1 MADKTKNC
9 FTVLLFACVFIF
21 TSCGGINGSVPDG
34 SEASDT
40 VVAPF
45 VIADDKPSG
54 STEYSDDKNA
64 DKVRTEPTF
73 TVDKSI
79 SESDGTHLSIDVIFG
94 NKTILQR
101 GAVNRLSGETDGT
114 YVAAELDGTLYYG
127 ETSGEEWTVY
137 LPARPADE
145 KNYTLTIYT
154 ESEKFTL
161 SEVCFGDVFLCS
173 GQSNMET
180 LLGQYEAHAAD
191 AENADD
197 EFLRLFTV
205 EKPVSS
211 DKASPLSDT
220 LSGGAWNTAD
230 PDSARAFSAVGYLF
244 GRKMRQKLG
253 IPVGLINASVGGS
266 QISYWLP
273 GKEATA
279 LEAAGEELFDGE
291 EQKLYPSVGYNG
303 MIYPLRNVNIRGVL
317 WYQGETDAISVHG
330 GYEKALV
337 ALISSYRKI
346 FDDEN
351 LFWTVM
357 ELPRYGSCPVG
368 YADIRS
374 AQQRVTAADG
384 RAALS
389 IDIDTGDWSDIHP
402 GNKTVIAE
410 RAADETLF
418 SFYGIDSPR
427 CPELVGGESLADG
440 SLKLYFKNAGDGLE
454 IRNGGAGFELSTEN
468 SSVIKSDYTVEACE
482 DGKSVLVKYFDK
494 KIMAVEYG
502 KNPLIEVAARYDVS
516 KQLCIYNSYS
526 LPADQFEFCV

>member
-1 MADKTKNC
+1 M
-9 FTVLLFACVFIF
+9 FIF

-351 LFWTVM
+351 LFWTVK
-357 ELPRYGSCPVG
+357 LPRRIC
-368 YADIRS
+368 
-374 AQQRVTAADG
+374 
-384 RAALS
+384 
-389 IDIDTGDWSDIHP
+389 
-402 GNKTVIAE
+402 
-410 RAADETLF
+410 
-418 SFYGIDSPR
+418 
-427 CPELVGGESLADG
+427 
-440 SLKLYFKNAGDGLE
+440 
-454 IRNGGAGFELSTEN
+454 
-468 SSVIKSDYTVEACE
+468 
-482 DGKSVLVKYFDK
+482 
-494 KIMAVEYG
+494 
-502 KNPLIEVAARYDVS
+502 
-516 KQLCIYNSYS
+516 
-526 LPADQFEFCV
+526 